1 LAHNQEH
8 EDMLKMLTATDPAF
22 LEMSGQAPL
31 QSMMMGMPPPGAPE
45 GAPPPP
51 GAPQDLGAPEGN
63 MPGMPN
69 NPATGNDFNLQDAGL
84 GAPNGPQ

>member
-31 QSMMMGMPPPGAPE
+31 QSMMMGMPPPGQE
-45 GAPPPP
+45 MPPPP

-69 NPATGNDFNLQDAGL
+69 NPMTGENFDPATGGL
-84 GAPNGPQ
+84 NGPQ